1 MVPSCRHC
9 VWGVAM
15 KRIRR
20 QRPFLEKVLR
30 EGSRHARQAL
40 LQHANSDQI
49 NAISELT
56 LNLLKRHIPITP
68 ATLAKLTRHKEA
80 LRTIAR
86 RKHSIKRRRE
96 ELVKQKGAGFW
107 KGLDDSLRAC
117 CRRR

>member
-1 MVPSCRHC
+1 MVPSCHHC

-30 EGSRHARQAL
+30 EGSRHTRQAL

-68 ATLAKLTRHKEA
+68 ATVTKLQRHKEA
-80 LRTIAR
+80 LRTIAK

-117 CRRR
+117 CRRS